1 MNQTLTLVTRTD
13 CHLCDDTATVLE
25 RLGLRF
31 ATIDVD
37 TDAALVASFGDAV
50 PVLLLDGEE
59 LCRAPI
65 DERRLRTALRSAGL
79 TVGA

>member
-1 MNQTLTLVTRTD
+1 LLTRTQ
-13 CHLCDDTATVLE
+13 CHLCDDTAEVLE
-25 RLGLRF
+25 RLGIRF

-37 TDAALVASFGDAV
+37 ADAALVAAYGDAV
-50 PVLLLDGEE
+50 PVLLLNDEE

-65 DERRLRTALRSAGL
+65 DERRLRTALRGAGL